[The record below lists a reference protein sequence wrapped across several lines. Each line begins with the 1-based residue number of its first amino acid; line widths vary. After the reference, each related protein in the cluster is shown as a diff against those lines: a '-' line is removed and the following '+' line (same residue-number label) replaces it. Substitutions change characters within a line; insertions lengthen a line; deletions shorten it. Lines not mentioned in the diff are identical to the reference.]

1 MKQRVTSFGAA
12 FDDGDTA
19 RRAAFSAA
27 VDYLEDFCI
36 VTVDAAALIMNFT
49 EPSSLSN
56 PLVIVQ
62 GRVVLSDCGE
72 GNWEMTA
79 VAGPGQT
86 VSADLLTSAKIIAWE
101 RVTGNRI
108 ARKGN

>member
-1 MKQRVTSFGAA
+1 MKQRITAFGAA

-19 RRAAFSAA
+19 RRAAFTEVFNNLDDS
-27 VDYLEDFCI
+27 CI
-36 VTVDAAALIMNFT
+36 VTVNAAALTMEFT
-49 EPSSLSN
+49 TPAS
-56 PLVIVQ
+56 PIIPRVIVQ
-62 GRVVLSDCGE
+62 GRIVLSDCGE